1 MNQVLN
7 RKASGARNQRVLTT
21 TVRIIAVSFAD
32 PQSVTVSGTAIS
44 LPRTSSG
51 PNTGTFTSADGLTQL
66 TVSHAY
72 GKRYRRQLRLTSSK
86 ISADPLVPSQN
97 VRSSMSCY
105 MVVDVPVNG
114 YTVTEEKA
122 LVDALVAYLQASTG
136 ARVTQLLGGEN

>member
-1 MNQVLN
+1 M
-7 RKASGARNQRVLTT
+7 AYT
-21 TVRIIAVSFAD
+21 D

-51 PNTGTFTSADGLTQL
+51 VNSGAFTSADGLVQL

-72 GKRYRRQLRLTSSK
+72 GKRNRRQLKLTQSK

-105 MVVDVPVNG
+105 IVVDVPVNG
-114 YTVTEEKA
+114 FTVTEEKA
-122 LVDALVAYLQASTG
+122 LVDAFTAYLSASTG